1 VPQWPQNRLPAEFW
15 WPQLAQVSTKA
26 APQAPQKF
34 WSSGLSLP
42 QLGHRTPVL
51 VCVAVDSP
59 FTSLPRDPYRADD
72 KPYVR
77 ASARAAQANARDFMP
92 SERQLN
98 GVCDYVN
105 AWIRRSFQPDGVLVD
120 GWSTSI
126 RMQTG

>member
-59 FTSLPRDPYRADD
+59 FTSLPRDLTERTI
-72 KPYVR
+72 
-77 ASARAAQANARDFMP
+77 SLTCARQQGRRKQMLVILC
-92 SERQLN
+92 R
-98 GVCDYVN
+98 VN
-105 AWIRRSFQPDGVLVD
+105 DNLMVYAI
-120 GWSTSI
+120 
-126 RMQTG
+126 M